1 MAEWSSIEVFD
12 GEFPAA
18 RWWDTSGTLIAPVVV
33 PGVAGRAGRAARRG
47 VAGEPRISRAAA
59 VPGAV
64 FARPAP
70 P

>member
-18 RWWDTSGTLIAPVVV
+18 RWWDAAWTLIEPAVAP
-33 PGVAGRAGRAARRG
+33 GAAARAGRAARRG
-47 VAGEPRISRAAA
+47 VAGEPRVSLPAAA
-59 VPGAV
+59 AGGA
-64 FARPAP
+64 FAGPAP